1 MTCLLV
7 FSEELF
13 MIKRKLT
20 SIFLTQAI
28 NHQQNPWSESLMV
41 LSWHRNGNSD
51 NVWNQERMKEKD
63 EKKNTFEKENVTKRF
78 TQLFSYYVCLI
89 SSQIFEIKGKLRFN
103 KYKASHHQS
112 SGAWGSLLTKSDSF
126 ILNFRLLDRFREG
139 TLFLLLFFN
148 SWSAILLSSTWR
160 VVVLVVLL
168 VFCFTWSL
176 SWRASCRRGDRPSHR
191 SSVLPN

>member
-1 MTCLLV
+1 ME
-7 FSEELF
+7 SRKNER
-13 MIKRKLT
+13 KR
-20 SIFLTQAI
+20 
-28 NHQQNPWSESLMV
+28 W
-41 LSWHRNGNSD
+41 
-51 NVWNQERMKEKD
+51 
-63 EKKNTFEKENVTKRF
+63 KKNTFEKENVTKRF
-78 TQLFSYYVCLI
+78 TQLFFYYACLI